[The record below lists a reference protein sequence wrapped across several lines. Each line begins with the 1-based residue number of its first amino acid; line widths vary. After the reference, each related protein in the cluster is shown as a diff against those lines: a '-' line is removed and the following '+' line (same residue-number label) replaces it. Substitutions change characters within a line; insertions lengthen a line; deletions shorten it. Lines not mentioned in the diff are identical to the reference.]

1 MVKIVLILFVIEA
14 SEEIIAAINAAKV
27 NPNKPFG
34 NSDIIIGYAWSDLS
48 REGKMTAAQI
58 PGNTTTKGINNF
70 KYAANITPFC
80 ASGNDF
86 AARALCVM
94 YWLKPQ

>member
-14 SEEIIAAINAAKV
+14 SEEIIAAINAANV

-34 NSDIIIGYAWSDLS
+34 NNDIIIGYAWSDLS

-58 PGNTTTKGINNF
+58 PGSTTTKGINNF

-94 YWLKPQ
+94 Y

>member
-1 MVKIVLILFVIEA
+1 
-14 SEEIIAAINAAKV
+14 
-27 NPNKPFG
+27 
-34 NSDIIIGYAWSDLS
+34 
-48 REGKMTAAQI
+48 MTTAQI

-86 AARALCVM
+86 AARALCT
-94 YWLKPQ
+94 